1 MARWKRSASSGSR
14 IGRRLALDGLRERLF
29 AVAKEPLAAPSPRSS
44 STATAAPWLMV
55 KCRGKD
61 AGTEHVRAGM
71 AWVYYR
77 NARWDETL
85 PSLLDAARAA
95 CTGLWAD
102 PVPVAP

>member
-1 MARWKRSASSGSR
+1 
-14 IGRRLALDGLRERLF
+14 
-29 AVAKEPLAAPSPRSS
+29 
-44 STATAAPWLMV
+44 MV